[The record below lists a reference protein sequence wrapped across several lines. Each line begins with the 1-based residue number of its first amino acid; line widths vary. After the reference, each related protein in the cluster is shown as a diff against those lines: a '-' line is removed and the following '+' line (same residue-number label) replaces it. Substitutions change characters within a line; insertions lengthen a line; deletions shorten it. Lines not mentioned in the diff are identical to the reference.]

1 LRPARLEG
9 CADPAAR
16 RGGDGDR
23 QDARLSRARDAL
35 GARGR
40 RGGVGLDLHQGAA
53 TPARPRG
60 RTALPRPAGAPPAHG
75 RAQGPQISL
84 AGSYSVRDRYN
95 DGLSSNDS
103 YSVGLQ
109 ANLNLFDGGA
119 AKARAAQSKTNIA
132 IAESQFASQRDQI
145 RFDVEQYYFQ
155 LQSNLNNVQTSSV
168 ALNQANQAL
177 DLARLRFQNGVGTQT
192 EVIAAENDLT
202 RAEGNRITAILDYN
216 RALANLQR
224 SVTSR
229 AFR

>member
-1 LRPARLEG
+1 M
-9 CADPAAR
+9 
-16 RGGDGDR
+16 
-23 QDARLSRARDAL
+23 
-35 GARGR
+35 
-40 RGGVGLDLHQGAA
+40 
-53 TPARPRG
+53 
-60 RTALPRPAGAPPAHG
+60 
-75 RAQGPQISL
+75 
-84 AGSYSVRDRYN
+84 RDRYN